1 MQLALVNGRRMN
13 VERGTR
19 KNRCKSREVPECSL
33 PGCASWE
40 VLKGLCWE
48 ELSSGHLPRAGS
60 GGDGVGL
67 REGRQKD
74 PKCQLV
80 RGVHSWHRGNIL
92 DLCCIKNK

>member
-1 MQLALVNGRRMN
+1 MWKEAHERTGASRGKSLSALCLAV
-13 VERGTR
+13 
-19 KNRCKSREVPECSL
+19 L
-33 PGCASWE
+33 PGKSSRDCAGRSFL
-40 VLKGLCWE
+40 VG
-48 ELSSGHLPRAGS
+48 SLPRAGS

-74 PKCQLV
+74 QKCQLV